1 MLDVHKLDTLIKEKG
16 YTNIALSKILENYGI
31 KKSEAT
37 IRKYRYGI
45 NDPDTK
51 TLSILADILGVTE
64 QDLFVGAKKRRAQIA
79 KEEMK
84 NFGDNLIDCQ
94 LLNENSILIL
104 DKILLQDNFE
114 EGVVAVKIK
123 GDSMSPYLNPGDFA
137 ICKLSKHKPQEDGKY
152 LLQNN
157 SGYFVKNV
165 KFTTN
170 DSILIISENEV
181 YRQNFDFDEKVQ
193 LDQISNLKLVGKVI
207 ARFLN
212 T

>member
-104 DKILLQDNFE
+104 DKILLQDNSE

-207 ARFLN
+207 ARFLS

>member
-114 EGVVAVKIK
+114 EGIVAVKIK

-207 ARFLN
+207 ARFLS